1 MGQAIIF
8 WVDEKA
14 IRKTLQSKYQHIIEG
29 ASSNK
34 SSNPAT
40 DFQRRGDINTLFRP
54 IGNKIIEISKQYLA
68 KPFSLDFD
76 NTNNVFNYVRVLH
89 STDETLFMWT
99 GNNLVHIGADFL
111 SFKNLQ
117 TILELDKYSKTD
129 CFLLANDRKLNQ
141 KITSGQL
148 KWDNKSAINGDYGI
162 YWIYEDY
169 TRMHSS
175 KNDNIVG
182 EQFLNLMLSNWNSSK
197 SILWHGNALNK
208 VCSIIKPQ
216 FGFFIW
222 GQNCLTKLKDI
233 DTKKL
238 LQNSK
243 DFENE

>member
-8 WVDEKA
+8 WVDERA
-14 IRKTLQSKYQHIIEG
+14 IRNTLKDQYQHIIEG
-29 ASSNK
+29 AASNK

-40 DFQRRGDINTLFRP
+40 DFHRNEDINTLFRP

-76 NTNNVFNYVRVLH
+76 NYCNVFNYVRVLH
-89 STDETLFMWT
+89 STDETLFIWT
-99 GNNLVHIGADFL
+99 GNSLVHIGADFL
-111 SFKNLQ
+111 SYEYLK
-117 TILELDKYSKTD
+117 TILELDKFSKND
-129 CFLLANDRKLNQ
+129 CFLFGNDRKLYQ
-141 KITSGQL
+141 KIISGQT
-148 KWDNKSAINGDYGI
+148 KWDNKFATNGDFGI

-169 TRMHSS
+169 TRNHSD

-182 EQFLNLMLSNWNSSK
+182 EQFINLMLSNWDSSK
-197 SILWHGNALNK
+197 SILSHGNALNK
-208 VCSIIKPQ
+208 VCSVIKPQ

-222 GQNCLTKLKDI
+222 GQNCLRKLNDI
-233 DTKKL
+233 DTEKL